1 MFLLCTNVF
10 LLFTP
15 EQKPVPLFILLLPHK
30 AVVYC
35 VLIKNQ
41 VSTFNDLEVLLH
53 FVKM

>member
-1 MFLLCTNVF
+1 MLLLYTNAF

-15 EQKPVPLFILLLPHK
+15 EQKPVPLFVLLPPHR
-30 AVVYC
+30 AFVYC

-41 VSTFNDLEVLLH
+41 ASPFNDLKDLLY

>member
-1 MFLLCTNVF
+1 MLLLYTNAF

-15 EQKPVPLFILLLPHK
+15 EQKPVPLFMLLPPHR
-30 AVVYC
+30 AIVYC

-41 VSTFNDLEVLLH
+41 VSTFNDLEDLLH